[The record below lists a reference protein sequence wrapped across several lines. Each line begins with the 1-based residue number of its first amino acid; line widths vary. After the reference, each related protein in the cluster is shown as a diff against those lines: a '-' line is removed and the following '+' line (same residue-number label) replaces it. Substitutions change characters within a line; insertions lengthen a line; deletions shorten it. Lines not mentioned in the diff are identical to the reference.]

1 MEPQGMA
8 GLRVG
13 DAIGYG
19 WAAFKKTPGPLV
31 VIALVVL
38 VVGALT
44 SGIGNAVSR
53 ESAVFGVIVQIAG
66 YVVSMILSLGLIRVA
81 LKVTRGEEVD
91 VADLFKTDQL
101 GPYIGASILFGIM
114 VAVGLI
120 FCIVPGVILA
130 VIYGF
135 YGYVILG
142 RGVGVGEGFS
152 HAAEITKGQ
161 RGTVFLLGLAFLGIN
176 LLGALACGAGL
187 LVSYPITIVAGGYA
201 YRVLSNEAVAPIAS

>member
-1 MEPQGMA
+1 MESQGTA

-19 WAAFKKTPGPLV
+19 WSAFKKSPGPLV
-31 VIALVVL
+31 VVSLVVL
-38 VVGALT
+38 VVGGMT

-81 LKVTRGEEVD
+81 LKVTRGEEAE

-114 VAVGLI
+114 VAVGFIL
-120 FCIVPGVILA
+120 CIVPGIILA

-135 YGYVILG
+135 YGYVILE
-142 RGVGVGEGFS
+142 RGAGVGEGFS
-152 HAAEITKGQ
+152 RAAEITKGQ
-161 RGTVFLLGLAFLGIN
+161 RGTIFLLGLAFAGIN
-176 LLGALACGAGL
+176 ILGALACGLGL
-187 LVSYPITIVAGGYA
+187 LVSYPVTIVAGGYA
-201 YRVLSNEAVAPIAS
+201 YRVLSNEPVVPIAP

>member
-1 MEPQGMA
+1 MEAQASA

-13 DAIGYG
+13 DAISYG

-101 GPYIGASILFGIM
+101 GPYIVASILFGIM

-161 RGTVFLLGLAFLGIN
+161 RGTVFLLGLAFMGIN

-187 LVSYPITIVAGGYA
+187 LVSYPITIVAGG
-201 YRVLSNEAVAPIAS
+201 

>member
-1 MEPQGMA
+1 MEAQASA

-13 DAIGYG
+13 DAISYG

-101 GPYIGASILFGIM
+101 GPYIVASILFGIM

-161 RGTVFLLGLAFLGIN
+161 RGTVFLLGLAFMGIN

-201 YRVLSNEAVAPIAS
+201 YRVLSNEAVAPIAP

>member
-1 MEPQGMA
+1 MEAQASA

-13 DAIGYG
+13 DAISYG

-101 GPYIGASILFGIM
+101 GPYIVASILFGIM

-120 FCIVPGVILA
+120 FCIVPGVVLA

-201 YRVLSNEAVAPIAS
+201 YRVLSNEAVAPIAP

>member
-1 MEPQGMA
+1 MEPQASA

-19 WAAFKKTPGPLV
+19 WNAFKKTPGPLV

-44 SGIGNAVSR
+44 SSIGNAVSR
-53 ESAVFGVIVQIAG
+53 ESAVFGVIVQFAG
-66 YVVSMILSLGLIRVA
+66 FVVSMILSLGLIRVA

-120 FCIVPGVILA
+120 FCVVPGVILA

-135 YGYVILG
+135 YGYVILEHG
-142 RGVGVGEGFS
+142 AGVGEGFS
-152 HAAEITKGQ
+152 RAAEITKGQ
-161 RGTVFLLGLAFLGIN
+161 RGTVFLLGLAFVGIN

-187 LVSYPITIVAGGYA
+187 LVSYPITIVAGGCA
-201 YRVLSNEAVAPIAS
+201 YRVLSNEPVAPIAP

>member
-1 MEPQGMA
+1 MEPKASA

-19 WAAFKKTPGPLV
+19 WSAFRKTPGPLV

-53 ESAVFGVIVQIAG
+53 ESAIFGVIVQIAG
-66 YVVSMILSLGLIRVA
+66 YIVSMILSLGLIRVA

-101 GPYIGASILFGIM
+101 GPYIGASILFGII
-114 VAVGLI
+114 VGVGLI
-120 FCIVPGVILA
+120 LCIVPGVILA

-152 HAAEITKGQ
+152 LAAEITKGQ
-161 RGTVFLLGLAFLGIN
+161 RGTVFLLALAFIGIN

-201 YRVLSNEAVAPIAS
+201 YRVLSNEAVAPIAP